1 MFDEDNIRA
10 IETFEDETERARLV
24 KTLVDLRIQQGLTQA
39 TVARRM
45 GIAQP
50 TVSEFE
56 SQGQEGRNMSIS
68 LIQRYARAIEVDLR
82 MWIEP
87 NKPELVEPPIGKT
100 EGSGEEGTA

>member
-1 MFDEDNIRA
+1 MFNEDNLRS
-10 IETFEDETERARLV
+10 IEAFADETERSRLI
-24 KTLVDLRIQQGLTQA
+24 KTLVDLRQQQGLSQA

-56 SQGQEGRNMSIS
+56 SQGQEGRDSSIS
-68 LIQRYARAIEVDLR
+68 LIQRYARAIGVELR

-100 EGSGEEGTA
+100 EGSGEESTA